1 MSQKEKILKHLR
13 SGAHITPL
21 EAMGLFGVYRLAAR
35 IKDLRDDGHDI
46 VTDIKSDGTGRT
58 YSRYRLAA

>member
-1 MSQKEKILKHLR
+1 MSQNQKILKHLK

-35 IKDLRDDGHDI
+35 IYELRNQGHHI
-46 VTDIKSDGTGRT
+46 MTDVRADGTGRT
-58 YSRYRLAA
+58 YSRYWLAA

>member
-1 MSQKEKILKHLR
+1 MSQNEKILNHLR

-35 IKDLRDDGHDI
+35 IFELRNQGHNI
-46 VTDIKSDGTGRT
+46 VTDVKADGTGRT
-58 YSRYRLAA
+58 YSRYSLAA